1 MNNNSKT
8 LFLVAGVAVLSFVV
22 ALGFLYSRTSMSHSR
37 QGDVA
42 LRGAEVMPFNLD
54 KTKHIFEH
62 LANGGLQTVVARDPS
77 DKEQIG
83 LIQAHLKDEA
93 EKFSRGDFSDPARI
107 HGENMPG
114 LADLKAGAAK
124 IEIRYAALSNGA
136 QIRYTTS
143 NPELVRALHL
153 WFIAQVSDHGKHAVA
168 H

>member
-1 MNNNSKT
+1 MKNHART
-8 LFLVAGVAVLSFVV
+8 IFLIGGVGLLSFVV

-37 QGDVA
+37 QTKVA
-42 LRGAEVMPFNLD
+42 LRGAEAMPFNLD

-62 LANGGLQTVVARDPS
+62 LANGGLQTIVVRDPS
-77 DKEQIG
+77 DQEQIG
-83 LIQAHLKDEA
+83 LVQAHLKDEA
-93 EKFSRGDFSDPARI
+93 EKFRRGDFSDSARI

-114 LADLKAGAAK
+114 LADLTAGASK